1 MTQKTQSKLLEE
13 IEALAKIKGE
23 KTTAIIAKAVE
34 IGLDKLR
41 EETILDQYLKNQ
53 IKREEAIR

>member
-1 MTQKTQSKLLEE
+1 VTQKTQSKLLEE

-41 EETILDQYLKNQ
+41 EEAILDQYLKNQ